1 LPNRLLANLIISCAA
16 VLFLPQALEC
26 CHTGSH
32 TILESL
38 SGMSADGQA
47 MSHHHMTQSVD
58 SGALVQSPAPVA
70 STPVPTVSLPTGS
83 ESAQSPGVG
92 AILLPRPAIAAVDA
106 HRLARADTPSRLAG
120 RVDRP
125 VSPPPRVEA

>member
-38 SGMSADGQA
+38 SGMSADRQA
-47 MSHHHMTQSVD
+47 MSHHHMTESVD
-58 SGALVQSPAPVA
+58 SGALVQSPAPA
-70 STPVPTVSLPTGS
+70 SSTPVPTVSLPAGS
-83 ESAQSPGVG
+83 ESGQSPAIG
-92 AILLPRPAIAAVDA
+92 AILLPRPVVASADP
-106 HRLARADTPSRLAG
+106 HRLARADTPSPLAG

-125 VSPPPRVEA
+125 ASPPPRAVA